1 MRILRIRIPEHCF
14 PFDKIKLQN
23 RKYNYGMNNSG
34 LTLVSMAAK
43 LLFPK
48 LLAKSIQCHH
58 SLGSVIGGRSNLH
71 RKPFINYLSVPNFAS
86 YSDGTTAC

>member
-1 MRILRIRIPEHCF
+1 
-14 PFDKIKLQN
+14 
-23 RKYNYGMNNSG
+23 MNNSG

-48 LLAKSIQCHH
+48 LLAKSIQCHQ

-86 YSDGTTAC
+86 YSNGTTAC